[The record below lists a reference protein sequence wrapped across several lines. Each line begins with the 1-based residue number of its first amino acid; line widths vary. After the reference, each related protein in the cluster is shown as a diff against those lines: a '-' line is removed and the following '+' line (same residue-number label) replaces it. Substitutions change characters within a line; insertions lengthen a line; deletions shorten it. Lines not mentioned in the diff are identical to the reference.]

1 MATHEQFA
9 DDLALYALGSLP
21 PAEATALER
30 HLESCAACR
39 RGLEELRGDAS
50 LLALSAA
57 GPAPP
62 ARSRER
68 LLAAIKK
75 EQRGQRMVLHH
86 SRPWWT
92 ITPVVASL
100 VLALFAF
107 LMWRENSN
115 LKQENAEVQKK
126 TEALSAKLAQQEH
139 DSEKAREMLYMLTS
153 PEVQKASLTTPKGG
167 PQPGGKAMYKSDKG
181 HLLFMA
187 SNLAPLPKSKTY
199 ELWLMPMSGAAP
211 MPAGT
216 FMPDQKGGAMVMN
229 PPIPPGTEAKAFA
242 VTVEDAPGSEKPTM
256 PIVLMGA
263 GQ

>member
-9 DDLALYALGSLP
+9 DDLALYAIGSLP
-21 PAEATALER
+21 ASEAGVLEA
-30 HLESCAACR
+30 HLQQCAACR
-39 RGLEELRGDAS
+39 SELEALRGDAAM
-50 LLALSAA
+50 LALSAA

-62 ARSRER
+62 ARSRDR
-68 LLAAIKK
+68 LLAAVKR
-75 EQRGQRMVLHH
+75 EPRSQRMILYHAK
-86 SRPWWT
+86 PWWA
-92 ITPVVASL
+92 IAPLAASL
-100 VLALFAF
+100 ALAIFGLF
-107 LMWRENSN
+107 LWRENSN
-115 LKQENAEVQKK
+115 LRQQQAEMQQKQQSLVADLAR
-126 TEALSAKLAQQEH
+126 TEHE
-139 DSEKAREMLYMLTS
+139 SEKAREMLYMLTS
-153 PEVQKASLTTPKGG
+153 PEVQKVSLTTPKGG

-256 PIVLMGA
+256 PMVLMGA

>member
-21 PAEATALER
+21 PAEATTLER
-30 HLESCAACR
+30 HLESCAGCR
-39 RGLEELRGDAS
+39 RELQELRGDAS

-68 LLAAIKK
+68 LLAAIEK
-75 EQRGQRMVLHH
+75 EPRGQRMILHH

-115 LKQENAEVQKK
+115 LKQENAEVQQK
-126 TEALSAKLAQQEH
+126 TEALSAELAQQQH

-153 PEVQKASLTTPKGG
+153 PDVQRVSLSTSKSA
-167 PQPGGKAMYKSDKG
+167 PQPAGKAMYLRSKG
-181 HLLFMA
+181 HLMFLA
-187 SNLAPLPKSKTY
+187 NNLSPLPESKVY
-199 ELWLMPMSGAAP
+199 ELWLIPMSGAPP

-216 FMPDQKGGAMVMN
+216 FMPDEKGGAMVMN
-229 PPIPPGTEAKAFA
+229 PTMPAGTEAKAFA
-242 VTVEDAPGSEKPTM
+242 VTVENAPGSEKPTM
-256 PIVLMGA
+256 PMVLIGA
-263 GQ
+263 GE

>member
-21 PAEATALER
+21 PAEAAALEQ
-30 HLESCAACR
+30 HLQSCAACR
-39 RGLEELRGDAS
+39 RELQELHGDAS

-75 EQRGQRMVLHH
+75 EPRRQRMVLYHA
-86 SRPWWT
+86 RPWWA
-92 ITPVVASL
+92 IAPVVAA
-100 VLALFAF
+100 LALAAFAF
-107 LMWRENSN
+107 LMWHENSK
-115 LKQENAEVQKK
+115 LKQENAEAQQKVQ
-126 TEALSAKLAQQEH
+126 ALSAELAKQQHE
-139 DSEKAREMLYMLTS
+139 SERAREMLAMLTS
-153 PEVQKASLTTPKGG
+153 PEVQRVTLTTGKSA
-167 PQPGGKAMYKSDKG
+167 PQPTGKAMYLRSKG
-181 HLLFMA
+181 HLMFMA
-187 SNLAPLPKSKTY
+187 NNLPRLPERKVY
-199 ELWLMPMSGAAP
+199 ELWLIPMSGAPP

-216 FMPDQKGGAMVMN
+216 FMPDEKGGAMVMN
-229 PPIPPGTEAKAFA
+229 PPMAAGTEARAFA

-256 PIVLMGA
+256 PMVLMGA